1 MIFAGGF
8 SSYGAGCIYSTY
20 VVVFSSSCPLKT
32 FGPACVP
39 ACYSGILQYLYVVV
53 FSSSCPLK
61 TFGPVS
67 LHATAGFLNSA
78 GHATR
83 YSLLVCIEL
92 ANGNVISHRG
102 IVHMEL

>member
-39 ACYSGILQYLYVVV
+39 ACYSGILQYLCGSDQLQLPTQNLWSCVPVCYSGIFEQCGSCTKI
-53 FSSSCPLK
+53 FSI
-61 TFGPVS
+61 GV
-67 LHATAGFLNSA
+67 
-78 GHATR
+78 
-83 YSLLVCIEL
+83 Y
-92 ANGNVISHRG
+92 
-102 IVHMEL
+102 